1 MEILRIAENIT
12 SDGIEVTIEVPGS
25 HEEADHVLSITD
37 LSDLSISTEEISTSG
52 GSEVTMYLNKNYDAS
67 YLVEL
72 FLDDVAIYSDT
83 FDIVRPYVNPN
94 TLGTTVTEVAEYTKL
109 ERIARAIIDSV
120 MDNTDFYNKK
130 HIYEVSG
137 NGLDLVPVW
146 KDVNSVLSATE
157 NNVSV
162 YDSTSSENVYTF
174 GITKD
179 KTAIYKINTDYTNL
193 IDVAVPRL
201 PISPTD
207 YDGVANRYGVFRKG
221 NDYTLV
227 LDVGYKNIPSSIV
240 DATTML
246 IDDLKCGKLDY
257 FQRYVTSY
265 NTDQFRIQFDKSI
278 LEGTGNILVDKILD
292 KYRKSITRVG
302 VL

>member
-1 MEILRIAENIT
+1 MEILRIAENIA

-25 HEEADHVLSITD
+25 HEESDHVLSITD
-37 LSDLSISTEEISTSG
+37 LSDLSISTQELSAAG
-52 GSEVTMYLNKNYDAS
+52 GSNITFFLNKNYDTS
-67 YLVEL
+67 YLVEIL
-72 FLDDVAIYSDT
+72 LDGVSIYSDT

-94 TLGTTVTEVAEYTKL
+94 TLGTTATEIAEYTKL

-130 HIYEVSG
+130 QIYEVSG
-137 NGLDLVPVW
+137 NGLDIVPIW
-146 KDVNSVLSATE
+146 KDVNSVLSAME

-162 YDSTSSENVYTF
+162 YDASSSENIYTF

-193 IDVAVPRL
+193 IDVAVPTL

-246 IDDLKCGKLDY
+246 IEDLKCGKLDY